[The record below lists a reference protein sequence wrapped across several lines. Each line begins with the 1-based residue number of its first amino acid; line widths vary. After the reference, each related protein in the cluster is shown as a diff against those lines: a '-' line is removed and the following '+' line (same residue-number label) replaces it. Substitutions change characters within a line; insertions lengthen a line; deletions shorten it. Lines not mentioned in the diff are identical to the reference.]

1 MPPPRGTQRVTGD
14 PRFVAPVHA
23 VNVFVPLVN
32 LTAAHYYGPA
42 AAVLLRTCSESSQIL
57 RE

>member
-1 MPPPRGTQRVTGD
+1 MNAGGD

-42 AAVLLRTCSESSQIL
+42 AAVLLRTCSEPSQIL

>member
-1 MPPPRGTQRVTGD
+1 MNAGGD

-42 AAVLLRTCSESSQIL
+42 RRRPSSEPASDPSQRL